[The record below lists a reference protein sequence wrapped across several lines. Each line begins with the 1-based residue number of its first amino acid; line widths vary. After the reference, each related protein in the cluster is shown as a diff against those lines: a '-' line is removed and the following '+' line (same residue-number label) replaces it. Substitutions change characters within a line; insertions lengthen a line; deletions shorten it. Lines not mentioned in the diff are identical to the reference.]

1 MGHWTKK
8 DRFNAILSGERADRP
23 IVIGW
28 RHFIEVENQP
38 LLSAKAQV
46 DFTNKFDWDIVKFTP
61 RATYYSEVWGNEY
74 DYNDYEA
81 IVPRM
86 IKPTIQSIE
95 DLGKIDE
102 RNRSATPI
110 AEQVDAIRR
119 IKELEPERPIVQT
132 VFSPLS
138 VLFFLA
144 GHLPFAN
151 GSLYGSTNPLPI
163 KELLNGKG
171 LHHALRAIS
180 LTLADYVTALG
191 RAGVDGIFYSTMG
204 TAHPAILDD
213 SAFHELS
220 QQYDLIVLEANETK
234 KTILHTCGAHS
245 QPNRFLPYPI
255 QGLSWDTNAQGN
267 PDLSTPFNKVKVCG
281 LNQQLFAENNV
292 EEIKKQAK
300 SALTLME
307 NTPFILAPNCSIPN
321 NATDEA
327 LYAFRNSIHD

>member
-1 MGHWTKK
+1 MGQWTKK
-8 DRFNAILSGERADRP
+8 ERFNTILSGEQADRP

-46 DFTNKFDWDIVKFTP
+46 AFTNKFDWDIVKFTP

-86 IKPTIQSIE
+86 IKPAVQSVE
-95 DLGKIDE
+95 DLWKIDE
-102 RNRSATPI
+102 RKCSAIPL
-110 AEQVDAIRR
+110 AEQLDAIRS

-151 GSLYGSTNPLPI
+151 DSLYGSSKPIPI

-171 LHHALRAIS
+171 IHDALRAIS
-180 LTLADYVTALG
+180 LTLADYVTELG
-191 RAGVDGIFYSTMG
+191 RAGADGIFYSTMG
-204 TAHPAILDD
+204 TAHPALLDD
-213 SAFHELS
+213 DAFIEYS
-220 QQYDLIVLEANETK
+220 QQYDIIVLEANETK

-245 QPNRFLPYPI
+245 QPNRFLHYPI
-255 QGLSWDTNAQGN
+255 QGLSWDTEAPGN
-267 PDLSTPFNKVKVCG
+267 PDLSTTFNKVKVCG
-281 LNQQLFAENNV
+281 VNQQLFAENNIQ
-292 EEIKKQAK
+292 EIEKQAK
-300 SALTLME
+300 SALALMK
-307 NTPFILAPNCSIPN
+307 NNPFILAPNCSIPN

-327 LYAFRNSIHD
+327 LNAFRTSIYD